1 VSLEQRLEK
10 YCLTMATSGREQPMI
25 GHMVEDLGA
34 YSNSVEVDSFGNVT
48 ALFPAASATEDTVMV
63 FAHTDQLGMVV
74 TKVEATGFI
83 RVVRLGGVP
92 ERVLP
97 GAVVKILAHGG
108 DVVTGVMGTPPH
120 HLTPESMKYQVP
132 TIDKAYIDVG
142 ASSQAEVEALGIQVG
157 DHVAYEPRFERL
169 AQRRVAGTS
178 VDDRGGC
185 AVLVGLAEH
194 LAATPA
200 AVNVAIV
207 ASVQEEFNLR
217 GAMLAAERIK
227 PVAAISLDLVA
238 AGDTPEMGTP
248 NGVSVGGG
256 PVMGLYSF
264 HGRGTL
270 NGVIPHPGLVGMVEK
285 AAAKTK
291 TSLQRHATVGLL
303 TDASYVQLVNGGT
316 PALDLCWPTR
326 YTHTGVEMCS
336 MDDLEGLQRLITGVV
351 ASFPAKWDGTRHQ
364 SA

>member
-1 VSLEQRLEK
+1 
-10 YCLTMATSGREQPMI
+10 MI
-25 GHMVEDLGA
+25 RHMKDDLGA
-34 YSNSVEVDSFGNVT
+34 FTQDVTVDSFGNVM
-48 ALFPAASATEDTVMV
+48 ARFEASAPTEDTLMV

-74 TKVEATGFI
+74 TKIEDSGFI

-97 GAVVKILAHGG
+97 GSVVKIIAHDG

-120 HLTPESMKYQVP
+120 HLTPDALKYQVP

-142 ASSQAEVEALGIQVG
+142 ATSSADVTAMGIQVG

-169 AQRRVAGTS
+169 ANNRVAGTS
-178 VDDRGGC
+178 IDDRGGC

-194 LAATPA
+194 LAARPA
-200 AVNVAIV
+200 DVNVVLV
-207 ASVQEEFNLR
+207 ATVQEEFNLR
-217 GAMLAAERIK
+217 GAMLAAEKIK

-238 AGDTPEMGTP
+238 SGDTPEMGTP
-248 NGVSVGGG
+248 NGIAMGEG

-270 NGVIPHPGLVGMVEK
+270 NGVIPHPELVAMVEESASK
-285 AAAKTK
+285 RNAA
-291 TSLQRHATVGLL
+291 LQKHATVGLL
-303 TDASYVQLVNGGT
+303 TDASYVQFVNGGT
-316 PALDLCWPTR
+316 PSLDLCWPTR

-336 MDDLEGLQRLITGVV
+336 LDDLEGLQELIIDVV
-351 ASFPAKWDGTRHQ
+351 DTFPAHWDGTRH
-364 SA
+364 

>member
-1 VSLEQRLEK
+1 VNLESRLEK
-10 YCLTMATSGREQPMI
+10 YCLTIATSGREEPMI
-25 GHMVEDLGA
+25 EALKADLGE
-34 YSNSVEVDSFGNVT
+34 YTSDITVDSFGNVM
-48 ALFPAASATEDTVMV
+48 ARFEAATPTDQTVMV

-74 TKVEATGFI
+74 TRIEDSGFI

-97 GAVVKILAHGG
+97 GSVVKIRSHGG
-108 DVVTGVMGTPPH
+108 ALITGVMGTPPH
-120 HLTPESMKYQVP
+120 HLTPEAMKYSVP

-142 ASSQAEVEALGIQVG
+142 ATSAQEVTDLGIAIG

-169 AQRRVAGTS
+169 ANNRIAGTS

-185 AVLVGLAEH
+185 AVLVGLAKH
-194 LAATPA
+194 LAAHPV
-200 AVNVAIV
+200 AVNVV
-207 ASVQEEFNLR
+207 VVGTVQEEFNLR
-217 GAMLAAERIK
+217 GAMVAAEKIK

-248 NGVSVGGG
+248 NGVMVGHG

-270 NGVIPHPGLVGMVEK
+270 NGVIPHPGLVAHTE
-285 AAAKTK
+285 ASAAKAK
-291 TSLQRHATVGLL
+291 LSLQRHATVGLL
-303 TDASYVQLVNGGT
+303 TDASYVQFVNGGT
-316 PALDLCWPTR
+316 PSIDLCWPTR

-336 MDDLEGLQRLITGVV
+336 LDDLAGLETLVIEMLS
-351 ASFPAKWDGTRHQ
+351 SFPATWDSTR
-364 SA
+364 

>member
-1 VSLEQRLEK
+1 MTLAARVEK
-10 YCLTMATSGREQPMI
+10 YCLTIATSGREEPMI
-25 GHMVEDLGA
+25 EAISADLRA
-34 YSNSVEVDSFGNVT
+34 YTSDITVDSFGNVM
-48 ALFPAASATEDTVMV
+48 ARFEASSPTDQTVMV

-74 TKVEATGFI
+74 TKVEASGFV

-97 GAVVKILAHGG
+97 GSVVKIRAHSGAL
-108 DVVTGVMGTPPH
+108 VTGVMGTPPH
-120 HLTPESMKYQVP
+120 HLTPDAMKYAVP

-142 ASSQAEVEALGIQVG
+142 ATSAADVADLGIAVG
-157 DHVAYEPRFERL
+157 DHVAYEPRFEML
-169 AQRRVAGTS
+169 ANNRVAGTS

-185 AVLVGLAEH
+185 AVLVGLAER
-194 LAATPA
+194 LAKNPVS
-200 AVNVAIV
+200 VNVV
-207 ASVQEEFNLR
+207 LVGTVQEEFNLR
-217 GAMLAAERIK
+217 GAMLAAEKIK

-248 NGVSVGGG
+248 NGVMVGHG

-270 NGVIPHPGLVGMVEK
+270 NGVIPHPGLVAHTEK
-285 AAAKTK
+285 SAAKAK
-291 TSLQRHATVGLL
+291 LSLQRHATVGML

-316 PALDLCWPTR
+316 PSIDLCWPTR

-336 MDDLEGLQRLITGVV
+336 LDDLAGLETLV
-351 ASFPAKWDGTRHQ
+351 AEMLQSFPATWDSSR
-364 SA
+364 

>member
-1 VSLEQRLEK
+1 MSLDERLEK
-10 YCLTMATSGREQPMI
+10 YCLTMATSGREEPMI
-25 GHMVEDLGA
+25 RLIKDDLGEFTK
-34 YSNSVEVDSFGNVT
+34 NITVDSFGNVM
-48 ALFPAASATEDTVMV
+48 ARFDAASPTEDTLMV

-74 TKVEATGFI
+74 TKIEDSGFI

-97 GAVVKILAHGG
+97 GSVVKIIAHDG

-120 HLTPESMKYQVP
+120 HLTPEDMKYQVP
-132 TIDKAYIDVG
+132 TIDKTYIDVG
-142 ASSQAEVEALGIQVG
+142 ATSSADVMALGIQVG

-169 AQRRVAGTS
+169 ANNRVAGTS
-178 VDDRGGC
+178 IDDRGGC

-200 AVNVAIV
+200 PVNVVLV
-207 ASVQEEFNLR
+207 ATVQEEFNLR
-217 GAMLAAERIK
+217 GAMLAAEKIK

-238 AGDTPEMGTP
+238 SGDTPEMGTP
-248 NGVSVGGG
+248 NGITMGEG

-270 NGVIPHPGLVGMVEK
+270 NGVIPHPGLVTIVEQSASK
-285 AAAKTK
+285 RQAP
-291 TSLQRHATVGLL
+291 LQKHATVGLL
-303 TDASYVQLVNGGT
+303 TDASYVQFVNGGT
-316 PALDLCWPTR
+316 PSLDLCWPTR

-336 MDDLEGLQRLITGVV
+336 LEDLEGLQELIIDVV
-351 ASFPAKWDGTRHQ
+351 DTFPAHWDGTRH
-364 SA
+364 